1 MQAPESAPYKW
12 AAGGCVWNGTGHQ
25 FDWLQV
31 ADEAQTHTGSILTGE
46 GDDGIL
52 LVLAAIPRRA
62 LKKIVKLLY

>member
-1 MQAPESAPYKW
+1 M
-12 AAGGCVWNGTGHQ
+12 WNGTGHQ